1 MGRAS
6 WGEKGGRVVV
16 LDLSLEPQTQSR
28 SWGEGGRGAVS
39 SVIGMGVEEAAEQV
53 KLSGSCEVALAPLP
67 WAPLPAVLAQL
78 SSTFSGPSHIQQGWS
93 AL

>member
-1 MGRAS
+1 M
-6 WGEKGGRVVV
+6 
-16 LDLSLEPQTQSR
+16 
-28 SWGEGGRGAVS
+28 
-39 SVIGMGVEEAAEQV
+39 EEAAEQV

-78 SSTFSGPSHIQQGWS
+78 SSTLTGPSHIRQGQS